1 MPREPAE
8 SHRQSLMIPTG
19 PIANNKMGRIFT
31 LLRRPLFL
39 FLAAALFRFVV
50 LSVIV
55 ARSPVWWG
63 MNEAGGIARELVHGN
78 GFASPFHDATGPTA
92 WLAPVYPT
100 LLAGIF
106 SLFGVQTGA
115 SAWAAAILNVL
126 FSSLTSLVVRQ
137 LGREHFGESAGLVAG
152 WVWALSP
159 PLAIMPWLLWE
170 TCLSALVMSFGL
182 LRLLRL
188 NKTSPIREWIFC
200 GCIWSFAALLNP
212 ALLAPLPILVLRA
225 VWKRCLI
232 GSAAMILICALG
244 VAPWTLRNVL
254 SLHHFVLVRSNFW
267 PELFFGNVSF
277 SLHPTGD
284 SMLYQREGE
293 IAFSADLRKRV
304 IDSIRSN
311 PADFSRRTLQRVIAF
326 WTGPSPF
333 GPYGALLF
341 LVTLT
346 GILLAGS
353 TGRAWFSFACVLVLY
368 PLVYYLTFT
377 FARYRYPIEPLMY
390 TLGGFVLSELATYG
404 KRWRAREG

>member
-1 MPREPAE
+1 
-8 SHRQSLMIPTG
+8 MIPTG
-19 PIANNKMGRIFT
+19 PIASNKMGRVLT
-31 LLRRPLFL
+31 LLRRPVFL
-39 FLAAALFRFVV
+39 FLVAAFFRFVV

-78 GFASPFHDATGPTA
+78 GFASPFHDSTGPTA
-92 WLAPVYPT
+92 WLAPLYPT

-106 SLFGVQTGA
+106 SLFGVQTLA

-126 FSSLTSLVVRQ
+126 FSSVTALVVRQ
-137 LGREHFGESAGLVAG
+137 LGTEHFGESAGLVAG
-152 WVWALSP
+152 WAWALSP

-188 NKTSPIREWIFC
+188 NKASPIPDWLFC

-212 ALLAPLPILVLRA
+212 ALLAPLPILALRA
-225 VWKRCLI
+225 IWKRCLI

-244 VAPWTLRNVL
+244 VAPWTTRNVL
-254 SLHHFVLVRSNFW
+254 RLHHLVPVRSNFW

-284 SMLYQREGE
+284 SMAYQREGE
-293 IAFSADLRKRV
+293 IAFAANLRKRV
-304 IDSIRSN
+304 IDSVRSN
-311 PADFSRRTLQRVIAF
+311 PANFFRLTRQRVIAF

-333 GPYGALLF
+333 GLYGALLS
-341 LVTLT
+341 LATLT
-346 GILLAGS
+346 GIVLAGFAA
-353 TGRAWFSFACVLVLY
+353 RAWFSFSCVLMLY

-377 FARYRYPIEPLMY
+377 FARYRHPIEPLMY
-390 TLGGFVLSELATYG
+390 ALSGFALSELATYG
-404 KRWRAREG
+404 KRWRAREDR